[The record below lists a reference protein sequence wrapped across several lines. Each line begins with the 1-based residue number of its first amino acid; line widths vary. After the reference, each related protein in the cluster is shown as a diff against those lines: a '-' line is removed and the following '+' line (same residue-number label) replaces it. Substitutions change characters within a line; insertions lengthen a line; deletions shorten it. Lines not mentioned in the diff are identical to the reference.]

1 MIITRL
7 SFSIL
12 TMACCSVLGFSNPA
26 TAQVSLSD
34 ASINTLDGLTVERAV
49 YDSTRDL
56 IYATVSSASVN
67 TNGDSIAVVNPNN
80 GDFNFVTGAGSN
92 PNAIS
97 LSDDDSLVYLG
108 VDGDFGFRTFDPAT
122 SQFGAIQPLTVSTG
136 SGVFINPATAED
148 FAIQPGNPGTVVVS
162 ADTAGNSANDNLQV
176 FNETGLIDS
185 IGFQD
190 EEANSILFAD
200 SNTLLGLR
208 SRISTAPL
216 VEYLFDGAELIEQN
230 VVNTTDL
237 FFTSSGDTLE
247 LSGGNLFS
255 SGGAVVTQDF
265 ELVGAF
271 AGRLDVEVI
280 EPIES
285 LGITYLFNEG
295 VLSVFDTDTFL
306 LIDSLQTDL
315 PSSLGEGLQAR
326 DLFVA
331 GESLALV
338 DEAGGLTLI
347 SGVPIGVSVRQW
359 CGC

>member
-97 LSDDDSLVYLG
+97 ISDDDSLVYLG

-162 ADTAGNSANDNLQV
+162 ADTAGNSANGNLQV

-237 FFTSSGDTLE
+237 FITSSGDTLE

-255 SGGAVVTQDF
+255 SGGGSGYPRFRTGRGF
-265 ELVGAF
+265 RRAF
-271 AGRLDVEVI
+271 G
-280 EPIES
+280 
-285 LGITYLFNEG
+285 
-295 VLSVFDTDTFL
+295 
-306 LIDSLQTDL
+306 
-315 PSSLGEGLQAR
+315 
-326 DLFVA
+326 
-331 GESLALV
+331 
-338 DEAGGLTLI
+338 
-347 SGVPIGVSVRQW
+347 
-359 CGC
+359 CGSDRAH